1 MTTLKISLRAGE
13 KIFIN
18 GAVLRADRKVSLE
31 FLNNVTFLL
40 EQHVLRPEDTI
51 TPLRQLY
58 FMIQTAIMEP
68 KSSQEAIVMA
78 GCSIRAAK
86 TVFANPTVLADLEA
100 VEGLLERE
108 RYYECLRLLRNLF
121 EIEEH
126 LMRGISMRDAH
137 AIDESGLAELELQRQ
152 VVPCR

>member
-1 MTTLKISLRAGE
+1 MTTLKISLKAGE

-18 GAVLRADRKVSLE
+18 GAVLRADRKVTLE
-31 FLNNVTFLL
+31 VLNNVTFLL

-78 GCSIRAAK
+78 GFSIRAAK
-86 TVFANPTVLADLEA
+86 KAFANPTVLADLDA
-100 VEGLLERE
+100 VEGLLERQ
-108 RYYECLRLLRNLF
+108 RYYECLRLLRKLF
-121 EIEEH
+121 GIEER
-126 LMRGISMRDAH
+126 LMRGIPCRDAH
-137 AIDESGLAELELQRQ
+137 AIDDNGLAKLGQERQ
-152 VVPCR
+152 TVPCR